1 MISAPRTGRGRG
13 SGRLRWPGERLP
25 TRQARPLA
33 LLTLAFQAGTILTAQ
48 TVGVVAPFVGWP
60 GVLVSLGTCV
70 AVVFLVV
77 VATGLQILEKAL

>member
-1 MISAPRTGRGRG
+1 
-13 SGRLRWPGERLP
+13 
-25 TRQARPLA
+25 